1 MPRPKPTHP
10 TRPAAP
16 RDPEHPDIDPFW
28 LLKAIGLT
36 IVAALLCAY
45 LAVCLLVYQGA
56 WQLVL
61 QPSARI
67 DRTPAVP
74 FQPIRFDAAA
84 TGNPRLTAWFLPAT
98 PSAPTILYLHDGS
111 GNLSTNVDR
120 LTLLHD
126 ANLNVF
132 AIDYRGFGQS
142 EGPHPTEV
150 RMTED
155 SEAALDYLVNT
166 RHLAP
171 ATIVPLGVGLGA
183 TLAARLARA
192 HPELPALIL
201 DDPDPSP
208 ATRALHDRRTTF
220 VPVSLLLRDRFDL
233 APALAGLHQPK
244 LILLESN
251 SAPLPASTPDPKL
264 SVTLPAPGAPL
275 LPQLPTHDA
284 TYTQAIHRFL
294 DQYLKF
300 N

>member
-1 MPRPKPTHP
+1 M
-10 TRPAAP
+10 
-16 RDPEHPDIDPFW
+16 RDPEHPDIDPLW

-61 QPSARI
+61 QPTARI
-67 DRTPAVP
+67 DRTPSVP
-74 FQPIRFDAAA
+74 YDPIRFDAGI
-84 TGNPRLTAWFLPAT
+84 TGSPRLTGWFIPAERDLT
-98 PSAPTILYLHDGS
+98 PSITVLYLHDGT

-126 ANLNVF
+126 ASLNVF

-142 EGPHPTEV
+142 EGPHPTEF

-155 SEAALDYLVNT
+155 SEAALDYLLNT
-166 RHLAP
+166 RHLP
-171 ATIVPLGVGLGA
+171 PTSIIPLGVGLGA

-192 HPELPALIL
+192 HPELPLLIL
-201 DDPDPSP
+201 DDPDPAP
-208 ATRALHDRRTTF
+208 ATRALHDRRATF

-233 APALAGLHQPK
+233 APALTGLRQPK
-244 LILLESN
+244 LILF
-251 SAPLPASTPDPKL
+251 SATSPPGTSVLQSIPDPKM

-275 LPQLPTHDA
+275 PPQLPTHDA
-284 TYTQAIHRFL
+284 AYTQAIHRFL
-294 DQYLKF
+294 DQSLKA